1 MSPEQLAKW
10 AEQAELVRDEYSDY
24 AGNMPQLEAFAR
36 LVAEDCAKILNDTDN
51 STDECL
57 SPSVVFSRAISAIRA
72 KYGIKA

>member
-36 LVAEDCAKILNDTDN
+36 LVAEDCTNTSPDGLNVGAELLPHRVWEIFRD
-51 STDECL
+51 
-57 SPSVVFSRAISAIRA
+57 AIRA
-72 KYGIKA
+72 KYGIKP

>member
-36 LVAEDCAKILNDTDN
+36 KVAEDCAKIVADP
-51 STDECL
+51 ECMSNCML
-57 SPSVVFSRAISAIRA
+57 IIETIRA
-72 KYGIKA
+72 KYWIKP